1 MLFFLIKKKKKLKA
15 GPLSLPKKFH
25 NPKFSLSLPKIKT
38 SRPLLGIF
46 SPKTSKVFLFTWQ
59 SNCHRD
65 PTTPPSSLSQSSP
78 YLDQN

>member
-38 SRPLLGIF
+38 SRP
-46 SPKTSKVFLFTWQ
+46 PTW
-59 SNCHRD
+59 D
-65 PTTPPSSLSQSSP
+65 FLSQN
-78 YLDQN
+78 Q